1 MENNRL
7 AEQQKRQLLCTNKLI
22 EAAVLI
28 CTQHEKTVMI
38 WELCTNKLIEAAVL
52 IRTQDEKAS
61 DIGSVPK

>member
-28 CTQHEKTVMI
+28 CTQQKNAVVI
-38 WELCTNKLIEAAVL
+38 WDLCTNKLIEAAVL
-52 IRTQDEKAS
+52 IRTQGES
-61 DIGSVPK
+61 GSK